1 MFSGVPQWSL
11 AAQPSSAAPAVH
23 NSGDIVITIS
33 TASLKCLR
41 IGGCTWRLKMILSRP
56 IELNS
61 LRTQPFTIAKRMG
74 LKRRPNPQRLDF
86 ICLVLYQV
94 FELSYYAVYEYLK
107 CLEKGNNDWKR
118 CTKKGDSESGY
129 ADGLEASTPEA
140 GSQDLVD
147 RPRRRYL
154 MADAA

>member
-1 MFSGVPQWSL
+1 
-11 AAQPSSAAPAVH
+11 
-23 NSGDIVITIS
+23 
-33 TASLKCLR
+33 
-41 IGGCTWRLKMILSRP
+41 MILSRP

-107 CLEKGNNDWKR
+107 CLEKGKIMIGKDAPRKAIQRAATRMGLKR
-118 CTKKGDSESGY
+118 RLPKR
-129 ADGLEASTPEA
+129 GLRT
-140 GSQDLVD
+140 
-147 RPRRRYL
+147 
-154 MADAA
+154 